1 MQQTGEHT
9 RNRDSLQARVK
20 NALAWPGGLWQIP
33 SATDKNHNLTQG
45 DTMNPTTRR
54 IRWRTLL
61 ATVLLATASL
71 APAQAATTTRFEPNA
86 QLAGAKLQLNGAGT
100 RFKAI
105 FKVYDMALYT
115 SKKVGTSEELMALAG
130 PKRLQF
136 TALRELPGT
145 DLGRLFLKGMSENA
159 PRDLYQ
165 KHTVSAT
172 RLIEIFSGRSKLAPG
187 DSFAMDYLP
196 GKGTQF
202 FIQGQAQGEP
212 VGDAEFFGMVLGI
225 WFGNA
230 PADRGLKEALLG
242 HEKEAQ

>member
-1 MQQTGEHT
+1 MKSPI
-9 RNRDSLQARVK
+9 RQA
-20 NALAWPGGLWQIP
+20 
-33 SATDKNHNLTQG
+33 
-45 DTMNPTTRR
+45 
-54 IRWRTLL
+54 LL
-61 ATVLLATASL
+61 ATTL
-71 APAQAATTTRFEPNA
+71 AATTLFNAAWAASSTRFEPAA
-86 QLAGAKLQLNGAGT
+86 QIAGTKLQLNGSGT

-115 SKKVGTSEELMALAG
+115 PRKVGTVEELMALAG

-159 PRDLYQ
+159 SRDVYQ

-202 FIQGQAQGEP
+202 FIAGLPQGEP
-212 VGDAEFFGMVLGI
+212 VGDAEFFGLVLGI
-225 WFGNA
+225 WFGPS
-230 PADRGLKEALLG
+230 PADRILKDALLG
-242 HEKEAQ
+242 HEKDTQ